1 MHGFL
6 RHYNNDD
13 NSNGNS
19 RLPLMKLIAY
29 YIYNQQVYNFR
40 AFSFLL
46 IFERYPSWYR
56 NLHKLYNQNNIVH
69 KHFNPCHKLRLWLLY
84 TTWIFVLLIFSYTHI
99 YTWIEPLQLLL
110 NEIPDEI
117 LER

>member
-46 IFERYPSWYR
+46 IFERYPS
-56 NLHKLYNQNNIVH
+56 
-69 KHFNPCHKLRLWLLY
+69 
-84 TTWIFVLLIFSYTHI
+84 
-99 YTWIEPLQLLL
+99 
-110 NEIPDEI
+110 
-117 LER
+117 